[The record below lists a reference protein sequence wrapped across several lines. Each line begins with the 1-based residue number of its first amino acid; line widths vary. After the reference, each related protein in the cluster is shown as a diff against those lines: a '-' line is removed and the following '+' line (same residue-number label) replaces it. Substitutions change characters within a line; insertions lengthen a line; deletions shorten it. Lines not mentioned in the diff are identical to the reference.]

1 MVPGA
6 LYPEFIQ
13 KPLQVLYIQRKVI
26 IGLVIFFAMYC
37 LWIYWETTF
46 PLRHLLKA
54 FQVAVNK
61 KQVLF
66 DLEPPKR
73 NDIYGRLI
81 AKMCESMDMMKAYD
95 TMKSSRIAIEVQSV
109 KMLMNQC
116 SEGVLL
122 INQNKIITHV
132 NHQAEQLLGLIPGES
147 SGELLSRLVA
157 QEDLLKA
164 IDTVFAEG
172 EKIAALKIV
181 LLHELP
187 TLVSI
192 LPLKNKYGTLVR
204 LMIIFK
210 ETKAEVSVEEKS
222 SNGQ

>member
-1 MVPGA
+1 
-6 LYPEFIQ
+6 
-13 KPLQVLYIQRKVI
+13 
-26 IGLVIFFAMYC
+26 
-37 LWIYWETTF
+37 
-46 PLRHLLKA
+46 
-54 FQVAVNK
+54 
-61 KQVLF
+61 
-66 DLEPPKR
+66 
-73 NDIYGRLI
+73 
-81 AKMCESMDMMKAYD
+81 MDMMKAYD

-147 SGELLSRLVA
+147 SGELLSRFVA